1 MRKVGNI
8 IAHDS
13 EQTVDPNL
21 LKDKWQT
28 LIELSGVLGLEA
40 NPDQLKVQT
49 GGLSDAEIE
58 ALLVE
63 RQTARANK
71 DFATSDRIRA
81 QLTEDKIVVID
92 KAGVP
97 STWYRG

>member
-1 MRKVGNI
+1 MGNI
-8 IAHDS
+8 ITHDS

-21 LKDKWQT
+21 LRDKWQT
-28 LIELSGVLGLEA
+28 LIELAGVLGLEV
-40 NPDQLKVQT
+40 NPDELKVQT
-49 GGLSDAEIE
+49 NGLSDEEIE
-58 ALLVE
+58 SLLTE
-63 RQTARANK
+63 RQIARENK

-92 KAGVP
+92 KAGSP